1 MSKKLIKVYIKIDYM
16 IKNKIFISFII
27 FFLSFTNVLSFENK
41 ILIKVDNEIITTVDV
56 LNESKYIKAM
66 NKGIENISD
75 EDLWKISI
83 NSIKNEKIRIV
94 EILNHVDQ
102 IKLDDENLKI
112 VMEGVYNRL
121 GFENL
126 DEFKDYLEINEISYE
141 FLKKKVEVESI
152 WNELIYSKYYDKIFI
167 DKESL
172 LKKIKS
178 ENQKTVKSFLL
189 SEIVFNIDE
198 STSIEKKFLLIE
210 NEINKSG
217 FKNAAFSFSIS
228 NSSKSGGNIG
238 WISENK
244 ISKKLKAEILKLEIG
259 QYTKPIVIPGGA
271 LILKLEDTKEEKN
284 DVNINKKLNELVKYL
299 TNEQLNQFSNI
310 YFNKIKKNIRINE
323 L

>member
-1 MSKKLIKVYIKIDYM
+1 M
-16 IKNKIFISFII
+16 IKSKIFISFIF
-27 FFLSFTNVLSFENK
+27 FFLSFSNVLSLENK

-66 NKGIENISD
+66 NKGLENISD

-112 VMEGVYNRL
+112 VMEGVYKRL

-126 DEFKDYLEINEISYE
+126 DEFKDYLESNEIGYE

-167 DKESL
+167 DKENL
-172 LKKIKS
+172 LKKIKN
-178 ENQKTVKSFLL
+178 ENQKMVKLFLL
-189 SEIVFNIDE
+189 SEIVFDFDE
-198 STSIEKKFLLIE
+198 NTSIEKKFLLIE
-210 NEINKSG
+210 NEINKNG

-244 ISKKLKAEILKLEIG
+244 INQKLKAEILKLEIG

-284 DVNINKKLNELVKYL
+284 DININKKLDELIKYL

>member
-1 MSKKLIKVYIKIDYM
+1 M
-16 IKNKIFISFII
+16 INNKFFISLI
-27 FFLSFTNVLSFENK
+27 FFISVFTNVLSLENK

-66 NKGIENISD
+66 NKGLENISD

-102 IKLDDENLKI
+102 IKVDDKNLKI
-112 VMEGVYNRL
+112 VMEGVYKRL

-126 DEFKDYLEINEISYE
+126 NKFKDYLEINEISYE
-141 FLKKKVEVESI
+141 FIKKKVEVESI

-167 DKESL
+167 DKENL
-172 LKKIKS
+172 LKKIKN
-178 ENQKTVKSFLL
+178 ENQKTIKSFLL
-189 SEIVFNIDE
+189 SEIVFDFDKN
-198 STSIEKKFLLIE
+198 TPIEKKFLLIE

-217 FKNAAFSFSIS
+217 FNNAAFSYSIS

-244 ISKKLKAEILKLEIG
+244 VNQKLKAEILKLEIG
-259 QYTKPIVIPGGA
+259 QYTKPIIIPGGA
-271 LILKLEDTKEEKN
+271 LILKLDDVKEEKN
-284 DVNINKKLNELVKYL
+284 NFNIDKKLNELVKYL

>member
-1 MSKKLIKVYIKIDYM
+1 MNKKLIKVYIKIDYM
-16 IKNKIFISFII
+16 IKNKFFISCIF
-27 FFLSFTNVLSFENK
+27 FFLSFTNVFSLENK

-66 NKGIENISD
+66 NKGLENISD

-94 EILNHVDQ
+94 EILNHIDQ
-102 IKLDDENLKI
+102 IKVDDENLKI
-112 VMEGVYNRL
+112 VMEGVYKRL

-126 DEFKDYLEINEISYE
+126 DKFKDYLEINEISYE

-167 DKESL
+167 DKKKL

-178 ENQKTVKSFLL
+178 ENQNTVKSFLL
-189 SEIVFNIDE
+189 SEIVFNFDE
-198 STSIEKKFLLIE
+198 NTSIEKKFLLIE

-217 FKNAAFSFSIS
+217 FANAAFSYSIS

-244 ISKKLKAEILKLEIG
+244 INQKLKTEILKLKIG
-259 QYTKPIVIPGGA
+259 QYTQPIVIPGGA

-284 DVNINKKLNELVKYL
+284 DVNINNKLNELVKYL

-310 YFNKIKKNIRINE
+310 YFNKIKKNIKINE

>member
-1 MSKKLIKVYIKIDYM
+1 M
-16 IKNKIFISFII
+16 IKSKFFISFIF
-27 FFLSFTNVLSFENK
+27 FFLSFSNVLSLENK

-66 NKGIENISD
+66 NKGLENISD

-112 VMEGVYNRL
+112 VMEGVYKRL

-126 DEFKDYLEINEISYE
+126 DKFKDYLEINEISYE
-141 FLKKKVEVESI
+141 FLKKKVEVEST

-167 DKESL
+167 DKENL

-178 ENQKTVKSFLL
+178 ENQKTIKLFLL
-189 SEIVFNIDE
+189 SEIVFDFDE
-198 STSIEKKFLLIE
+198 NTSIEKKFLLIE
-210 NEINKSG
+210 NEINKNG

-228 NSSKSGGNIG
+228 NSSKSGGDIG

-244 ISKKLKAEILKLEIG
+244 INQKLKAEILKLEIG

>member
-1 MSKKLIKVYIKIDYM
+1 MNKKLIKVYIKIDYM
-16 IKNKIFISFII
+16 IKSKFFISFIF
-27 FFLSFTNVLSFENK
+27 FFLSFTNVLSLENK

-66 NKGIENISD
+66 NKGLENISD

-112 VMEGVYNRL
+112 VMEGVYKRL

-126 DEFKDYLEINEISYE
+126 DEFKDYLESNEIGYE

-167 DKESL
+167 DKENL
-172 LKKIKS
+172 LKKIKN
-178 ENQKTVKSFLL
+178 ENQKTIKSFLL
-189 SEIVFNIDE
+189 SEIVFDFDKN
-198 STSIEKKFLLIE
+198 TPIEKKFLLIE

-217 FKNAAFSFSIS
+217 FNNAAFSYSIS

-244 ISKKLKAEILKLEIG
+244 VNQKLKAEILKLEIG
-259 QYTKPIVIPGGA
+259 QYTKPIIIPGGA
-271 LILKLEDTKEEKN
+271 LILKLDDVKEEKN
-284 DVNINKKLNELVKYL
+284 NFNIDKKLNELVKYL

>member
-1 MSKKLIKVYIKIDYM
+1 MNKKLIKVYIKINYM
-16 IKNKIFISFII
+16 IKSKIFISFIF
-27 FFLSFTNVLSFENK
+27 FFLSFSNVLSLENK

-66 NKGIENISD
+66 NKGLENISD

-112 VMEGVYNRL
+112 VMEGVYKRL
-121 GFENL
+121 GFESL
-126 DEFKDYLEINEISYE
+126 DEFKDYLVSNEIGYE

-167 DKESL
+167 DKENL

-178 ENQKTVKSFLL
+178 ENQKTVKLFLL
-189 SEIVFNIDE
+189 SEIVFDFDE
-198 STSIEKKFLLIE
+198 NTSIEKKFLLIE
-210 NEINKSG
+210 NEINKNG

-244 ISKKLKAEILKLEIG
+244 INQKLKAEILKLEIG

-284 DVNINKKLNELVKYL
+284 EININKKLDELVKYL

>member
-1 MSKKLIKVYIKIDYM
+1 M
-16 IKNKIFISFII
+16 INNKFFISLI
-27 FFLSFTNVLSFENK
+27 FFISVFTNVLSLENK

-56 LNESKYIKAM
+56 FNESKYIKAM
-66 NKGIENISD
+66 NKGLENISD

-102 IKLDDENLKI
+102 IKVDDKNLKI
-112 VMEGVYNRL
+112 VMEGVYKRL

-126 DEFKDYLEINEISYE
+126 NEFKDYLEINEISYE
-141 FLKKKVEVESI
+141 FIKKKVEVESI

-167 DKESL
+167 DKENL

-178 ENQKTVKSFLL
+178 ENQKTIKLFLL
-189 SEIVFNIDE
+189 SEIVFDFDKN
-198 STSIEKKFLLIE
+198 TPIEKKFLLIE

-217 FKNAAFSFSIS
+217 FNNAAFSYSIS

-244 ISKKLKAEILKLEIG
+244 VNQKLKAEILKLEIG
-259 QYTKPIVIPGGA
+259 QYTKPIIIPGGA
-271 LILKLEDTKEEKN
+271 LILKLDDVKEEKN
-284 DVNINKKLNELVKYL
+284 NFNIDKKLNELVKYL